1 MESSWPDEPATKVNG
16 QEHAVFCPL
25 SVGSNEAKVF
35 IIMEA
40 KKEQPKEIQK
50 EEPLGT
56 LSREPQGVE
65 PEAESQEVSQE
76 EAEEEA
82 QEEPQAED
90 VAFPTDL
97 STPLQ
102 PEAQEGEPVDDES
115 QGELQAEL
123 EESPDEMP
131 EEPEI
136 DDGRAWYVIHG
147 YSGYEDKVKKNLKH
161 RIESMSMQDQ
171 IFQVIVPTEEEIE
184 LKDGQRRTTER
195 RVFPGYILVQM
206 ILNDESWYMVRN
218 TPGVTGFVGSG
229 ARPIPLRPEEVE
241 KIMKRMEAAA
251 PSIKV
256 SFRPGQKVRI
266 IEGPFEDFMGIVDGI
281 NMEKGKV
288 RVLVSFFGRETP
300 VELDLLQVEK
310 I

>member
-1 MESSWPDEPATKVNG
+1 
-16 QEHAVFCPL
+16 VFCPL
-25 SVGSNEAKVF
+25 SVGSNEAKF
-35 IIMEA
+35 SIMEA

-56 LSREPQGVE
+56 LSREPQDVE

-76 EAEEEA
+76 EAVEEP
-82 QEEPQAED
+82 QEGPQAED

-97 STPLQ
+97 SIPLQ
-102 PEAQEGEPVDDES
+102 SEAQEGEPVDDES

-131 EEPEI
+131 EEPKI

-147 YSGYEDKVKKNLKH
+147 YSGYENKVKKNLKH
-161 RIESMSMQDQ
+161 RIESMGMQDQ

-184 LKDGQRRTTER
+184 LRDGQRRTTER

-206 ILNDESWYMVRN
+206 ILNDESWYVVRN

-229 ARPIPLRPEEVE
+229 AKPVPLRPEEVE
-241 KIMKRMEAAA
+241 RILKRMEAAA